1 MGNNSSRGQ
10 QQGQQQGGS
19 QVGGAGGRPAGSTTD
34 PSQEEFFMQG
44 QTGAAGYGGGTR
56 FPMGANGLFPQPRA
70 DGSSMLFFPENM
82 MQVCLAYP
90 PKVPP
95 CDALF
100 PG

>member
-1 MGNNSSRGQ
+1 
-10 QQGQQQGGS
+10 
-19 QVGGAGGRPAGSTTD
+19 
-34 PSQEEFFMQG
+34 MQG